1 MEIGLTVV
9 PAGATE
15 VWLSVL
21 RSPDG
26 AEETRIV
33 YDTASGELWIDRER
47 ASLDPEPSRERRGAA
62 VQLAADGTL
71 GLRVF
76 VDGSVVE
83 VFAADGTCLTSRV
96 YPTRPDSDGVELG
109 ARGGQARVRRLDAL
123 GDADDLAGGGAGDSR
138 GSSVSARHRVS

>member
-1 MEIGLTVV
+1 LEIGLTVET
-9 PAGATE
+9 AGAAE

-33 YDTASGELWIDRER
+33 YDTASSELWIDRER

-62 VQLAADGTL
+62 VRLAADGTL

-83 VFAADGTCLTSRV
+83 VFAEDGTSLTSRV
-96 YPTRPDSDGVELG
+96 YPTRDDSDGVSLG
-109 ARGGQARVRRLDAL
+109 VRGGRVRAGRVDAWEMRTIWPE
-123 GDADDLAGGGAGDSR
+123 A
-138 GSSVSARHRVS
+138 ARAIPEVRP